1 MAKRISV
8 LAFGA
13 LSYGLFLGVFLY
25 AIGFLG
31 NLWVPRSI
39 DAPVRLGTV
48 GAFFVNLLLI
58 VVFGVQHSGMARPA
72 FKRWLTQYIPKAAE
86 RSLYVMTTNIAM
98 IVLYATWQPMPQ
110 VIWNA
115 TSLPAQAILYTLFG
129 LGWALIFVSTCL
141 ISHFDLFG
149 MRQSWLYFRG
159 VEYAHLKFQT
169 PLLYRFVRHPL
180 YVGWLLVFWM
190 TPTMSTGHLLFAIGT
205 SAYILAAI
213 PLEERDLIAIHGD
226 DYEEY
231 RRRVRMFIPKI
242 F

>member
-1 MAKRISV
+1 MV

-13 LSYGLFLGVFLY
+13 LSYAIFLGVFLY

-39 DAPVRLGTV
+39 DAPVQLGTV
-48 GAFFVNLLLI
+48 GALFVNLLLI

-72 FKRWLTQYIPKAAE
+72 FKRWLTQYIPLAAE
-86 RSLYVMTTNIAM
+86 RSFYVMTTNIAM
-98 IVLYATWQPMPQ
+98 IVLYAAWQPMPQ

-115 TSLPAQAILYTLFG
+115 TWLPAQIVLYTLFG
-129 LGWALIFVSTCL
+129 LGWGLIFVSTCL
-141 ISHFDLFG
+141 ISHLDLFG

-159 VEYAHLKFQT
+159 IEYTPLKFQT
-169 PLLYRFVRHPL
+169 PLLYRFIRHPL
-180 YVGWLLVFWM
+180 YVGWFLVFWM
-190 TPTMSTGHLLFAIGT
+190 TPTMSLGHLLFAIGT
-205 SAYILAAI
+205 SVYILAAI
-213 PLEERDLIAIHGD
+213 PLEERDLVAFHGK
-226 DYEEY
+226 DYEDY